1 MNLRETNRSRRVS
14 MTNLLLLTFMSEEGQ
29 RRWGELLNMEWDN
42 YDDFEKKY
50 GSDFNLDNFAKRQS
64 TFYLFDTLGSLL
76 KSGLADRDT
85 LYTVTQVGV
94 PWTWAKFKS
103 VLMENRRL
111 YAGRDA
117 FKDFEY
123 LADEMMKMKMQRD
136 PSYKV
141 PETFA
146 RYVTVK

>member
-1 MNLRETNRSRRVS
+1 MLGRNL
-14 MTNLLLLTFMSEEGQ
+14 
-29 RRWGELLNMEWDN
+29 
-42 YDDFEKKY
+42 
-50 GSDFNLDNFAKRQS
+50 
-64 TFYLFDTLGSLL
+64 
-76 KSGLADRDT
+76 
-85 LYTVTQVGV
+85 

-123 LADEMMKMKMQRD
+123 LADEMMKMQRD

-146 RYVTVK
+146 RYVTEK